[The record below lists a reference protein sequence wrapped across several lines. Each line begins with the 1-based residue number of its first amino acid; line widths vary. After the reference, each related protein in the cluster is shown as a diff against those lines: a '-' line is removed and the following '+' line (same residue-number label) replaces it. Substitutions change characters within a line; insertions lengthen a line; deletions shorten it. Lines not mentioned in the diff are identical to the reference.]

1 MTDEGSGMSG
11 EAALIKALSAAVHAE
26 NTLKKRVERME
37 KKFADLGAFVQ
48 AAVKE
53 MRQQEESLLGVLC
66 LKCGEPVV
74 YDFYCEPHLPPK
86 IRKVYDEVKA
96 KWSQRAAP
104 E

>member
-1 MTDEGSGMSG
+1 MRSTLE
-11 EAALIKALSAAVHAE
+11 EKRIRKLAAELLAGNA
-26 NTLKKRVERME
+26 LKKRVERLE
-37 KKFADLGAFVQ
+37 HRVADLGAFVQ

-53 MRQQEESLLGVLC
+53 MRQSEVTLLGVLC